1 MPVRPIPDGF
11 HTVTPY
17 LVVERAAQLI
27 DFLKQAFEASA
38 EVQMAHPNGSIMHAE
53 ARIGD
58 SVIMIGEAM
67 GEEHPAR
74 PGTIYLYVDD
84 IDATYQRALRAG
96 ATSTE
101 VPADQFWGDRMGG
114 VKDPSGTQWWIA
126 THKEDLSPE
135 EMGRRAEEFMKQ
147 HAGG

>member
-1 MPVRPIPDGF
+1 MPVNPIPDGF

-17 LVVERAAQLI
+17 LVVEGAAQFI
-27 DFLKQAFEASA
+27 DFLKQAFEASV
-38 EVQMAHPNGSIMHAE
+38 EIHMALPDGSIMHAE

-58 SVIMIGEAM
+58 SVIMVGQAM
-67 GEEHPAR
+67 GDEHPPR

-84 IDATYQRALRAG
+84 ADATYQRALRAG

-101 VPADQFWGDRMGG
+101 EPADQFWGDRMGG

-126 THKEDLSPE
+126 THREDLSPE
-135 EMGRRAEEFMKQ
+135 ELGRRAEEYLKQ

>member
-1 MPVRPIPDGF
+1 MPVKPIPDGF
-11 HTVTPY
+11 HAVTPF
-17 LVVERAAQLI
+17 LVVEGAAQLI
-27 DFLKQAFEASA
+27 DFLKEAFGATA
-38 EVQMAHPNGSIMHAE
+38 EVQMAHSDGSILHAE

-58 SVIMIGEAM
+58 SVIMVGQAM
-67 GEEHPAR
+67 GNEHPPR

-84 IDATYQRALRAG
+84 ADATYQRALRAG

-101 VPADQFWGDRMGG
+101 ELADQFWGDRMGG

-135 EMGRRAEEFMKQ
+135 ELGRRAEEYMKQ